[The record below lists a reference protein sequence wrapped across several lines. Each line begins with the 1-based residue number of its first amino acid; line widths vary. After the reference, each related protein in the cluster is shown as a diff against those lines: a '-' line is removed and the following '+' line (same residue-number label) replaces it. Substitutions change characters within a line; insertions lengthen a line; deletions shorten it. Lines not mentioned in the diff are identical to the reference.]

1 VTEPSNPRLS
11 LPSDDPVAVALTL
24 AIRGGD
30 VETVPGLLEHHP
42 GLADAAIVQSATKQ
56 RAPLH
61 LVTDWP
67 GYFPAGPAITQL
79 LLDFG
84 ADPNVAMVGRFPET
98 PLHSAA
104 SSDDLD
110 VAVVLVDGGAAI
122 DTPGGCIGGGPPLDN
137 AVAFGCWNVARL
149 LVERGADAQL
159 WHAAA
164 LGMLARVEAILASD
178 PPPQEQ
184 LNEAFWQSCHG
195 GQLRVAQLL
204 LAHGAELNAAPGYA
218 DETPLDIARSYDT
231 RRETLIG
238 WLLEQGAESKPT

>member
-1 VTEPSNPRLS
+1 MELAKG
-11 LPSDDPVAVALTL
+11 DPVAVELSK
-24 AIRGGD
+24 AIHDGD
-30 VETVPGLLEHHP
+30 LPAVRRLLDAYP
-42 GLADAAIVQSATKQ
+42 GLADASLAQSKTKS

-67 GYFPAGPAITQL
+67 GYFPNGPAITQL
-79 LLDFG
+79 LLDHR

-122 DTPGGCIGGGPPLDN
+122 DTAGGCIGGGPPLDN

-149 LVERGADAQL
+149 LVERGAEVRL

-164 LGMLARVEAILASD
+164 LGMLTRVESTLASD
-178 PPPQEQ
+178 PPGQEQ
-184 LNEAFWQSCHG
+184 LNEAFWQACHG

-204 LAHGAELNAAPGYA
+204 LSRGAELNAVPGYS
-218 DETPLDIARSYDT
+218 DDTPLDIARSHDT
-231 RRETLIG
+231 RREALIG
-238 WLLEQGAESKPT
+238 WLTERGATPKPS

>member
-1 VTEPSNPRLS
+1 MTKPSNPRLT
-11 LPSDDPVAVALTL
+11 LPSDDPVVVDLTL

-30 VETVPGLLEHHP
+30 VDALRGLLDQHP
-42 GLADAAIVQSATKQ
+42 GLADASIAQSTTKA
-56 RAPLH
+56 RTPLH

-67 GYFPAGPAITQL
+67 GYFPNGPAITRL
-79 LLDFG
+79 LLDHG

-122 DTPGGCIGGGPPLDN
+122 DTLGGCIGGGPPLDN

-149 LVERGADAQL
+149 LVERGAEAAL

-164 LGMLARVEAILASD
+164 LGMLARVEAILTSD

-184 LNEAFWQSCHG
+184 LNEAFWQACHG

-204 LAHGAELNAAPGYA
+204 LTHGAELNAVPGYS
-218 DETPLDIARSYDT
+218 DETPLDTARSYDT

-238 WLLEQGAESKPT
+238 WLTEQGAESKPS